1 MASISAPATGR
12 AGAAIRRGVAL
23 LLLWIAIAGADFA
36 DLPVGLAAAA
46 LASWASLRLMPPTRR
61 RVHPVALARLL
72 LRLPWQALVAGI
84 DVARRAFDPRLPVRP
99 GLVPYATQLGAGHAR
114 DAFLTL
120 SSLLP
125 GTLPAG
131 EPASEDANG
140 RVLVHVLDPE
150 LLPAEGLAREEA
162 LFVQAFG
169 PDG

>member
-1 MASISAPATGR
+1 MASRSAAATGF
-12 AGAAIRRGVAL
+12 ASAAIRRGAAL
-23 LLLWIAIAGADFA
+23 LLVWIAIAGADVA
-36 DLPVGLAAAA
+36 DLPVGLVAAMFAT
-46 LASWASLRLMPPTRR
+46 WASLRLMPPTRR
-61 RVHPVALARLL
+61 RLHPWALARLL

-99 GLVPYATQLGAGHAR
+99 DFMLYAPQLGPGHAR

-131 EPASEDANG
+131 QDANG

-150 LLPAEGLAREEA
+150 LFPAEGLAREEA
-162 LFVQAFG
+162 LFVRAFG